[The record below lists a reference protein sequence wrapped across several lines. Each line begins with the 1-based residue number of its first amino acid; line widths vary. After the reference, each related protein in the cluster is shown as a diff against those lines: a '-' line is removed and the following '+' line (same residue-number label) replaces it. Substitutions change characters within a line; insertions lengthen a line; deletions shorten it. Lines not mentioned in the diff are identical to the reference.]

1 MIVDHFRP
9 HFMKQ
14 HYEFVIPKRK
24 HKPIKNKLSS
34 DFDKLFFHL
43 LIILKYTIP
52 LHYTKHE
59 ERQIK
64 YIMSQSM
71 ESFKYKKKEDIIQ
84 NICYEDTITLK
95 TLACLSTFH
104 KLNLVY
110 VYDNVYCKMLNGTI
124 NTPIYIVNHDKEFFH
139 IYPEKLET
147 IYEDKFEITDIQKPL
162 YSVSHYKVPE
172 LQEILRILHLDQDVP
187 KKKQDSYELIKSYL
201 EMVLF

>member
-1 MIVDHFRP
+1 MDHFRP

-84 NICYEDTITLK
+84 NICYDDTITLN
-95 TLACLSTFH
+95 TLACLSKFH

-110 VYDNVYCKMLNGTI
+110 VYDRVYCKMLHGDI
-124 NTPIYIVNHDKEFFH
+124 STPTYMINHDKEFFH
-139 IYPEKLET
+139 IHQEKLET
-147 IYEDKFEITDIQKPL
+147 IYDDKFEIVDIQKPL
-162 YSVSHYKVPE
+162 YSVSHYKVHE
-172 LQEILRILHLDQDVP
+172 LQIMRTILHLDNTVP
-187 KKKQDSYELIKSYL
+187 KKKQQSYEDIKGYL